1 MNVRYYFC
9 IYHGLK
15 QLYTYFWHVQV
26 KGNKYGQKSFQKN
39 LQGFIVK
46 EKKDVKKEF
55 YQKVFEGISLKVR
68 FPPTSHHW
76 TSK

>member
-1 MNVRYYFC
+1 MNVRSYFC

-26 KGNKYGQKSFQKN
+26 KENKYGQKSFQKN

-46 EKKDVKKEF
+46 EKKDVKKKSF
-55 YQKVFEGISLKVR
+55 IKKFLKGLV
-68 FPPTSHHW
+68 
-76 TSK
+76 